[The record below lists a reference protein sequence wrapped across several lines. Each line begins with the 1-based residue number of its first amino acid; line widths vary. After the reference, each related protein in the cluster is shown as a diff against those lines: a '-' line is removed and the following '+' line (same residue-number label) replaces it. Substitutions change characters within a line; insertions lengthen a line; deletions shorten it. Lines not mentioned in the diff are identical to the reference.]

1 VTESLRSSTSKVD
14 EALQTSAPEA
24 LKAPGVL
31 MPDSTYSANTGES
44 KAQSNVEHLVSEP
57 VRFLELLR
65 PNGPW
70 VLTAIST
77 DGDIIGK
84 TARTAAEV
92 DAFVNEYNGKRNLYY
107 SVNPTTGAVFKK
119 AAKTDIA
126 AIEYSLADLDP
137 ASGET
142 SEAAKTRYLGQLNGT
157 FEPSPSAVVD
167 SGNGIQCLWKLA
179 QPIIL
184 GEPVK
189 GIDGKLAFSPE
200 DQAKI
205 KDAEDRTAAI
215 MVRLGAKAGTQN
227 IDRILRLP
235 GTTNLPNARK
245 VREGRVPCPTKLIS
259 FNGSSYSLEL
269 FPLPEK
275 EEPSGPGSPAD
286 GGHHEK
292 YAEVTDKLERV
303 IREGDKSGFET
314 RSHAMWWAIN
324 EMMRRGYFDAAIVST
339 LHDRKNA
346 ISAHILEQNNPRAY
360 AERQVAE
367 AREKFKATSD
377 AKGRPLP
384 ESQWFGEKPLELPP
398 ALIRGVFP
406 RTGVATIGGQSGGGK
421 SFHAIHLGLC
431 LIPNCQQTS
440 YIDKYRIKRH
450 GGVLYLVLEGK
461 AAFPMRLAAAYNN
474 MMEEQMK
481 FGERLK
487 IPFCWNTYSPSLFSE
502 GPEALLKI
510 VNRDAAKMRKDY
522 GVDMVAFMIDTMGLA
537 AIFKN
542 ENDAAQVQKVIC
554 DLGRMSEET
563 GALAVDVD
571 HYGKEQGS
579 GLRGSSAKR
588 AGADTVFTCLVDRDD
603 KNDKAT
609 NHRLW
614 FEKIRDGEEGREVP
628 YRLKQVP
635 VGHNDDGELETTC
648 VIQWELNRPL
658 PKRKARVSKKFKT
671 SVPLDMAIQEVGL
684 PADLE
689 VLRTSFYKHH
699 GGKSHAAN
707 AAWNRAVE
715 EAGME
720 LIDGKICRPGE

>member
-1 VTESLRSSTSKVD
+1 LP
-14 EALQTSAPEA
+14 TSAPEA

-324 EMMRRGYFDAAIVST
+324 EMMRRGYFDVAIVPT
-339 LHDRKNA
+339 LLDRHNK
-346 ISAHILEQNNPRAY
+346 ISAHIYEQNNPRAY

-461 AAFPMRLAAAYNN
+461 TAFPMRLHAAYNH
-474 MMEEQMK
+474 MMKKQME
-481 FGERLK
+481 FGDDKWK
-487 IPFCWNTYSPSLFSE
+487 IPFCWNTYSPSLFGE
-502 GPEALLKI
+502 GPDALLKI
-510 VNRDAAKMRKDY
+510 VARDAAKMQRDFR
-522 GVDMVAFMIDTMGLA
+522 VEMVAFMLDTMGLA
-537 AIFKN
+537 AVYKR
-542 ENDAAQVQKVIC
+542 EDDAAQVQKVVS
-554 DLGRMSEET
+554 DLGRMSDET
-563 GALAVDVD
+563 GALAINID
-571 HYGKEQGS
+571 HYGKDQGA

-588 AGADTVFTCLVDRDD
+588 AGADTVLACLVDRDKDD
-603 KNDKAT
+603 KPT
-609 NHRLW
+609 NHRIA

-628 YRLKQVP
+628 YRLKQVD
-635 VGHNDDGELETTC
+635 VGVNEDGERETTC
-648 VIQWELNRPL
+648 VIEWEINRPS
-658 PKRKARVSKKFKT
+658 PKKKGAPKKRKTDATLAR
-671 SVPLDMAIQEVGL
+671 AIEEVGL
-684 PADLE
+684 PAEPDKLKE
-689 VLRTSFYKHH
+689 SFYKFH
-699 GGKSHAAN
+699 GGSNHAAN
-707 AAWNRAVE
+707 AAWNRALRESDLEFVG
-715 EAGME
+715 GMYDV
-720 LIDGKICRPGE
+720 LGR